1 MKNQKKFNVS
11 KLMARFDEE
20 LKNLLM
26 TDLLARDSRNQLASN
41 IQNTLNNRLKAA

>member
-20 LKNLLM
+20 LKNILVN
-26 TDLLARDSRNQLASN
+26 DLSARNNHNQLVST
-41 IQNTLNNRLKAA
+41 IQNSLNNRLKAA

>member
-1 MKNQKKFNVS
+1 MKNQRKFNVS

-26 TDLLARDSRNQLASN
+26 TDLLARESRNQLAGT